1 MPNEDLPKLL
11 RASAGG
17 TQAQENRHDIILNA
31 AADEIEKL
39 RRVSADLL
47 EAAQLLEAAEL
58 GRQNCEECDGGE
70 GEPEARGIGEEA
82 TENPFTPLT
91 KAWLDWADGWK
102 DADEFFV
109 NRNLD
114 L

>member
-1 MPNEDLPKLL
+1 MPETLVY
-11 RASAGG
+11 RFGG
-17 TQAQENRHDIILNA
+17 L
-31 AADEIEKL
+31 
-39 RRVSADLL
+39 S
-47 EAAQLLEAAEL
+47 
-58 GRQNCEECDGGE
+58 
-70 GEPEARGIGEEA
+70 RGIGEEA